1 MKKIDVRLT
10 EYHNYYGRTGMYHVE
25 IGKHELDVSQRSAEK
40 LDDMVQGRWEVEL
53 DEGKI
58 TLLGA
63 FEHPH
68 KSNRCQDCGAVIR
81 YWRAWCDDCLIAAG
95 KPGGTQ

>member
-10 EYHNYYGRTGMYHVE
+10 EFHNYYGRTGMYHVE

-40 LDDMVQGRWEVEL
+40 LDDMVKGNWDIEL

-58 TLLGA
+58 ALLGA
-63 FEHPH
+63 FEYPY
-68 KSNRCQDCGAVIR
+68 KPNRCECGVVIR
-81 YWRAWCDDCLIAAG
+81 YYRWLCDDCLRIG
-95 KPGGTQ
+95 MG